1 MNNARTRILSR
12 LRQGQHKPKTAIP
25 FKARRL
31 ETEHF
36 ESGVIKAL
44 FIDQLRESHAEVY
57 ESDGENWSEIITQIA
72 NENSFKTW
80 LVAKNLPL
88 IEQACKTLKSSQN
101 NLSFIHYD
109 KDYETLK
116 ECLFKEVDASITLA
130 KAAIAETGTLLLI
143 PDKHEPRMMSLIPP
157 VHIVLLKQ
165 SDIVTS
171 FQQIVDQP
179 PWESTAMPT
188 NIVFISGPSKTAD
201 IQQTLAYGAHGP
213 KRLIVIII

>member
-1 MNNARTRILSR
+1 MMLKTNNARSAILSR
-12 LRQGQHKPKTAIP
+12 LRQGQHKVKAAIP
-25 FKARRL
+25 FKAR
-31 ETEHF
+31 HF
-36 ESGVIKAL
+36 EADSIKAL
-44 FIDQLRESHAEVY
+44 FIDKLHESHAETY
-57 ESDGENWSEIITQIA
+57 ESDEENWSDIITQIA
-72 NENSFKTW
+72 QENSFKTW
-80 LVAKNLPL
+80 LVAKHLPL

-101 NLSFIHYD
+101 DLSFVHYD
-109 KDYETLK
+109 KDYEALK
-116 ECLFKEVDASITLA
+116 EHLFKQVDVSITLA

-165 SDIVTS
+165 SDIVSS